1 MHSLLFIIFFS
12 ALSFSIASLPAT
24 TVGPY
29 VSSFSVRS
37 DRLFENKSSNA
48 APVKTNVKSLGPRI
62 SAQKAIVVDVESG
75 AVLFSKNEDSPH
87 AMASIAKLMSA
98 LVFLESNPD
107 LEYVVDM
114 SEEDERE
121 GGEGFI
127 RSGESAKL
135 KDYLSASLIGS
146 ANNATI
152 VLSRSSDVTQ
162 SEFIDLMNKKAIQIG
177 MRNTKFVDPSGLL
190 SENKSTAYDIVKLLE
205 EVSKNSIII
214 DIIGSP
220 GRFITVYPSKK
231 RRYVSTTNHLMG
243 SIIFVNF
250 GKTGYL
256 DESLY
261 NLAASVKFKEGAELY
276 IVVLGS
282 STNEDR
288 VQDAKNL
295 AVWATETYSWEN

>member
-220 GRFITVYPSKK
+220 GRFITVYPSKT